1 MLSLILMSV
10 LIYVFNVQL
19 VKKSYWAWTE
29 TIYIRADGSVD
40 PTDAPIFSADNITYS
55 LTDNIAGDFTQSGS
69 KVIILER
76 DNIVFDGAGY
86 TIQGARGEPRGI
98 FLTGRSNV
106 TIKNTTIKSFYIGIH
121 LYKSPNNNISG
132 NNMINN
138 ELSIVV
144 YNSSKNNISC
154 NNVKNNYYG
163 IFIRYSSSNSISGN
177 NITKNHDGIFLWA
190 SSNDKFYHNNLIGNT
205 HQVSNYLGDPSAGY
219 YEPPSISTWDDGYPS
234 GGNYWSDYAGLDAKQ
249 DGIGDTPYI
258 IDEYNKDNYPLMGAQ
273 SPVEPSPLL
282 FWALIGVGI
291 IVSVGTIYFFK
302 KRKATNSAPHTK
314 KLESKKHTRP
324 VTHSHSVSHTHAHAY
339 VRKARIEVN
348 ARALVVCCLWLY
360 VGDGCFD
367 SLFSLEGFSLT

>member
-1 MLSLILMSV
+1 MLSLISMSI

-40 PTDAPIFSADNITYS
+40 PLDVPIFSADNITYS

-76 DNIVFDGAGY
+76 DNIVFNGAGY
-86 TIQGARGEPRGI
+86 TIQGAGWERFVPRGI
-98 FLTGRSNV
+98 YLTGRSNV
-106 TIKNTTIKSFYIGIH
+106 TIKNTTIKSFYIGICLH
-121 LYKSPNNNISG
+121 NSSNNNISG

-138 ELSIVV
+138 DIGIAL
-144 YNSSKNNISC
+144 YNSSKNNISR
-154 NNVKNNYYG
+154 NNITKNNSG

-177 NITKNHDGIFLWA
+177 NITKNHNSIWLWA
-190 SSNDKFYHNNLIGNT
+190 SSNDKFYHNNFIGNT
-205 HQVSNYLGDPSAGY
+205 NQVLNYLGDPSAGY

-234 GGNYWSDYAGLDAKQ
+234 GGNYWSDYTGLDAKQ

-291 IVSVGTIYFFK
+291 IVSVGAIYFFK
-302 KRKATNSAPHTK
+302 KRKATNSAPHTT
-314 KLESKKHTRP
+314 E
-324 VTHSHSVSHTHAHAY
+324 
-339 VRKARIEVN
+339 
-348 ARALVVCCLWLY
+348 
-360 VGDGCFD
+360 
-367 SLFSLEGFSLT
+367 